1 MMLDVLFF
9 ILSIIGLTILGT
21 VAIVLFILAIYIIY
35 LFIKKI
41 IQEEQ
46 KK

>member
-1 MMLDVLFF
+1 MMLDILFF
-9 ILSIIGLTILGT
+9 ILAIIGLTILGT